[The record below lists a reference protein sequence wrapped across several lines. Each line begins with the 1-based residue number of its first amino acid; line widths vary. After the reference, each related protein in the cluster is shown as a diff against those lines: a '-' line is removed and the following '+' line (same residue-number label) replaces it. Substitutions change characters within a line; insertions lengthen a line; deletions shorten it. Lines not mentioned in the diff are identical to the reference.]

1 MAGFTEACG
10 VSYIM
15 PVSQCDLNLTTH
27 HKGILGA
34 VALLG
39 TISSAYFWGYLA
51 DKKGRRYIIRP
62 TLMAAVVFS
71 IFSSFVK
78 NFYIFAILRFCVG
91 FL

>member
-15 PVSQCDLNLTTH
+15 PVSQCDLNLTTQN
-27 HKGILGA
+27 KGILGA
-34 VALLG
+34 VTLLG
-39 TISSAYFWGYLA
+39 VITSAYMWGLLA
-51 DKKGRRYIIRP
+51 DKKGRRYIMRP
-62 TLMAAVVFS
+62 TLIAAVVFS